1 MGRSGGGGFSGGG
14 SGGFSGGGFGG
25 GFSGGSHGGGRTYG
39 HSSHSGHYSG
49 HSHSGGF
56 YGGGFGPIIFLGGGG
71 PHYHYSSS
79 SNQPSNSSSNN
90 QPSGGSNQTGQN
102 SSRPSRG
109 SGCATIFL
117 IIFITMFVMM
127 IASSLAGGTGGGS
140 ITASTREREKLP
152 ASAVQKTAYYKDLD
166 GDWIHNS
173 SKLEEGLKEFYDET
187 GVQPFVYILP
197 NGTTESVGDLS
208 AVAEAQYPK
217 LFQDQGHFLLIFCDD
232 GYGGFNCG
240 YWVGSQAQVV
250 MDEEAVSILQDYLSY
265 YYADTSISEEE
276 IFSLAFA
283 RTGQRM
289 MTVTKSPLIP
299 IIVGFLVVA
308 ALLII
313 YAIIK
318 KRKEA
323 AAEQAAQTEAIL
335 NTPLDTYAAHELD
348 ELAAKYDEPGTQ
360 KPAQEAAQ
368 AQPQIHPFDSEE
380 PEQVPQPAE
389 PAKPQV
395 KPVQP
400 ADPADPD
407 LGANDFV
414 DPELEALV
422 EKYSQ
427 KNE

>member
-1 MGRSGGGGFSGGG
+1 
-14 SGGFSGGGFGG
+14 
-25 GFSGGSHGGGRTYG
+25 
-39 HSSHSGHYSG
+39 
-49 HSHSGGF
+49 
-56 YGGGFGPIIFLGGGG
+56 
-71 PHYHYSSS
+71 
-79 SNQPSNSSSNN
+79 
-90 QPSGGSNQTGQN
+90 
-102 SSRPSRG
+102 
-109 SGCATIFL
+109 
-117 IIFITMFVMM
+117 
-127 IASSLAGGTGGGS
+127 
-140 ITASTREREKLP
+140 
-152 ASAVQKTAYYKDLD
+152 
-166 GDWIHNS
+166 
-173 SKLEEGLKEFYDET
+173 
-187 GVQPFVYILP
+187 
-197 NGTTESVGDLS
+197 
-208 AVAEAQYPK
+208 
-217 LFQDQGHFLLIFCDD
+217 
-232 GYGGFNCG
+232 
-240 YWVGSQAQVV
+240 
-250 MDEEAVSILQDYLSY
+250 
-265 YYADTSISEEE
+265 
-276 IFSLAFA
+276 
-283 RTGQRM
+283 M

-360 KPAQEAAQ
+360 KPAQETAQ
-368 AQPQIHPFDSEE
+368 AKPQIHPFDSEE
-380 PEQVPQPAE
+380 PEQAPQPAE

-400 ADPADPD
+400 ANPADPD